1 MGDVI
6 YVTQPNGARFKACSC
21 IRDSWPTITAL
32 AVSRGLI
39 RQQISV
45 TQGSYSTSVN
55 ASALTHAGGGVL
67 DVMVTG
73 ATLDSLLE
81 ECGIAAYE
89 RTAADGFK
97 PHSHILWIGCP
108 HLHAQAAAQVTSWR
122 NLRNGLRSN
131 TLDRDRTRPAPVR
144 DWIQGLAWATQQLED
159 DMALSTDDKNWIASQ
174 IAQVNPWKAT
184 YGSPDDTAG
193 SRLSRI
199 LLAAEAAASN
209 TRNISRGGEENSPIR
224 QEIADANTNTA
235 ALLGHI
241 KGLMAAL
248 DTIAGGGLDLAAV
261 EAAAKRGVEA
271 GLASASV
278 VIDFPKEEQA

>member
-6 YVTQPNGARFKACSC
+6 YVTQPSGARFKACSC
-21 IRDSWPTITAL
+21 IRDSWPTINKL
-32 AVSRGLI
+32 ARLKGYI
-39 RQQISV
+39 RQQIDV

-67 DVMVTG
+67 DVQVTG
-73 ATLDSLLE
+73 TALDSLLE

-108 HLHAQAAAQVTSWR
+108 HLHAQAAAQVASWR

-131 TLDRDRTRPAPVR
+131 ALDRDQTRPAPVR

-159 DMALSTDDKNWIASQ
+159 DMALSTDDKNWIANQ
-174 IAQVNPWKAT
+174 IAQINSWKAT
-184 YGSPDDTAG
+184 FGSPDDTAG

-199 LLAAEAAASN
+199 LIAAEAAASN
-209 TRNISRGGEENSPIR
+209 TRPITRGGEERPVR
-224 QEIADANTNTA
+224 QELADVLTLTLAQAGELAGLKA
-235 ALLGHI
+235 ALSTL
-241 KGLMAAL
+241 
-248 DTIAGGGLDLAAV
+248 AGGGLDLAAV

-271 GLASASV
+271 GLAGAQV

>member
-6 YVTQPNGARFKACSC
+6 YVTQPSGARFKACSC

-39 RQQISV
+39 RQQIGV
-45 TQGSYSTSVN
+45 TQGSYSTSVD

-67 DVMVTG
+67 DVQVTG
-73 ATLDSLLE
+73 TALDSLLE

-131 TLDRDRTRPAPVR
+131 TLDRDQTRPAPVR
-144 DWIQGLAWATQQLED
+144 DWTRGLAWATQQLED
-159 DMALSTDDKNWIASQ
+159 DMALSTDDKTWIANQ

-209 TRNISRGGEENSPIR
+209 TRNISRDGNENSPIR

-235 ALLGHI
+235 ALLGLI

-248 DTIAGGGLDLAAV
+248 DTITAGGLDLAAV

-271 GLASASV
+271 GLAGASV